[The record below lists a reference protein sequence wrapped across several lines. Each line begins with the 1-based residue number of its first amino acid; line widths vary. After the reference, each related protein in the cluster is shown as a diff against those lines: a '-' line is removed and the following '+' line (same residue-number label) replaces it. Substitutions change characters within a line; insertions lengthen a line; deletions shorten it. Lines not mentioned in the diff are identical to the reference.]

1 MLAQSPFRE
10 YTDQLAMSVKL
21 LPLWMALAAALASAA
36 EPSKADDPPPPEKV
50 RRWIE
55 QLDSD
60 EYWTREEAS
69 KRLFQAGSSAIEPL
83 ATAARSDKLE
93 VSTRAVGVLARL
105 LELED
110 AQVELAAETALEEIA
125 ASRVTSAASRAESV
139 LDGYR
144 GSRQDRT
151 LAKLRQLGAAVA
163 TQAISTGEIVLA
175 DVTIGEGW
183 RGTTADLAALK
194 RVPSLQRLSIYAES
208 VNDTAVKH
216 LAPLKQLST
225 LELFGTGISDDA
237 FERLTKSLAGTKID
251 RRKGGLLGVQGS
263 PTVQGGCLVSYVQA
277 ESAAEKAGLQV
288 GDLIKRFEG
297 QPVDDFN
304 TLTKLIATKGGGD
317 SVEIEFERQTQVG
330 EKIERQTLTKKA
342 TLDRWKSRPTMT
354 MYNDNGVP
362 IIIGR

>member
-1 MLAQSPFRE
+1 MLALSSFRE
-10 YTDQLAMSVKL
+10 YTDQLAMRVKL
-21 LPLWMALAAALASAA
+21 LPLWMVLIAGFASAA
-36 EPSKADDPPPPEKV
+36 EPFKPDEAPAPEKV

-69 KRLFQAGSSAIEPL
+69 KRLFQTGAAAIESL
-83 ATAARSDKLE
+83 AGAARSDKLE

-110 AQVELAAETALEEIA
+110 AQIELAAETALEEIA
-125 ASRVTSAASRAESV
+125 SSRVTSAASRAESV

-151 LAKLRQLGAAVA
+151 LNKLRQLGATVA
-163 TQAISTGEIVLA
+163 TQANSTGEIVFA
-175 DVTIGEGW
+175 DITLGEGW

-194 RVPSLQRLSIYAES
+194 RVPSLQRLSIYSAS
-208 VNDTAVKH
+208 VNDEAVKN
-216 LAPLKQLST
+216 LASLKQLT
-225 LELFGTGISDDA
+225 KLELFGTSISDDG
-237 FERLTKSLAGTKID
+237 FERLTKSLARETID
-251 RRKGGLLGVQGS
+251 RRKGGLLGVQGD

-277 ESAAEKAGLQV
+277 DSAAEKAGLQV
-288 GDLIKRFEG
+288 GDLIKKFEG
-297 QPVDDFN
+297 RPVADF
-304 TLTKLIATKGGGD
+304 TSLTKLIATKGGGD
-317 SVEIEFERQTQVG
+317 AVEIELERPTQIG
-330 EKIERQTLTKKA
+330 EKIEKQTLTKKA